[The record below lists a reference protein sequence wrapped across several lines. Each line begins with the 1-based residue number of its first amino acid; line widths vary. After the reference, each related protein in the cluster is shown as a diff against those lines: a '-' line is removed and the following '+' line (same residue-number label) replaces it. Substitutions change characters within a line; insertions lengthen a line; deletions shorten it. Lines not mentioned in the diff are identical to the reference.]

1 MYESLVLSDYLKL
14 GRSPQ
19 APQREPF
26 APEWGLARTSESP
39 FSLFSRKM
47 SSFTQQFP
55 PLNARY
61 IGTLPL
67 MSAIVDY
74 KTDFYYT
81 IVILKNQG
89 AYLMYSGIFLKED
102 STHPLTNREKGVII
116 HTIFFKR
123 YDREK

>member
-1 MYESLVLSDYLKL
+1 MGTRPHVRKSV
-14 GRSPQ
+14 
-19 APQREPF
+19 
-26 APEWGLARTSESP
+26 
-39 FSLFSRKM
+39 FSLFSWEM
-47 SSFTQQFP
+47 PSFTQQFP

-89 AYLMYSGIFLKED
+89 AYLMYSSIFLKKD

-123 YDREK
+123 YDWEK